1 MISNSRRFLI
11 LLFYFFFISFLFFL
25 PGSAF
30 PKTNWLSKIWF
41 DKWVHIGLFLV
52 LAYLVCWAY
61 KVNKKNPLLIIFIG
75 AAVYGMAVEFI
86 QEKFVTNR
94 HLDLGD
100 LAADVAGSFI
110 GIWIWNLRYIKK

>member
-1 MISNSRRFLI
+1 MFSNNRRFFI
-11 LLFYFFFISFLFFL
+11 LLIYFVFISFLFFL

-52 LAYLVCWAY
+52 LTYLVCWAF
-61 KVNKKNPLLIIFIG
+61 KINKKNSLLQIFI
-75 AAVYGMAVEFI
+75 ASAVYGVAVEFI
-86 QEKFVTNR
+86 QEKFVVNR

-100 LAADVAGSFI
+100 WAADIAGSFI
-110 GIWIWNLRYIKK
+110 GIWIWKLRYIKK

>member
-11 LLFYFFFISFLFFL
+11 LLIYFVFISFLFFL

-75 AAVYGMAVEFI
+75 AAVYGMGVEFI

-100 LAADVAGSFI
+100 FAADIAGSFI